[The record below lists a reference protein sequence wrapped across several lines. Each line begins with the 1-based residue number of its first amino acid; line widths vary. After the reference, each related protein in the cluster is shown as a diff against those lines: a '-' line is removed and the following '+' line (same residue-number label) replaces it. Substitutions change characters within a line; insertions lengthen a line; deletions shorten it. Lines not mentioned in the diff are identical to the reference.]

1 MTRPQTGLSPLT
13 SGADFG
19 SPTGASFQLP
29 LDLRLWLGEDRLL
42 GLVIERAAHHAP
54 LSGGARGIQ
63 EGESS
68 FPTAQ
73 LLALLGFCY
82 LTGRLGSVEIE
93 DCLETDEALRYLCAG
108 RFPPSP
114 VLRRFRRVHREA
126 LGGLLEDVLSLAIRE
141 RVSQPWFTGTR
152 PDPKVSAGGRD
163 PRVAALSEREAASR
177 LTRALLADTMALDV

>member
-1 MTRPQTGLSPLT
+1 MTRLQPGLTSHT
-13 SGADFG
+13 SGAGFA

-42 GLVIERAAHHAP
+42 GLVIERAAHHAG
-54 LSGGARGIQ
+54 LTRGPRVIQ

-82 LTGRLGSVEIE
+82 LTGRLGSGEIE
-93 DCLETDEALRYLCAG
+93 DCIETDEALRYLCAG
-108 RFPPSP
+108 RFPPAP

-126 LGGLLEDVLSLAIRE
+126 LGGLLEDVLGLAIRE

-152 PDPKVSAGGRD
+152 PDPRASAGGRD
-163 PRVAALSEREAASR
+163 QRVAELSEREAASR